1 MSKRNKR
8 IVAGLVL
15 LGLIA
20 LWAGWRH
27 GKTEADDADPA
38 GKTRGETVAA
48 VVKVSRGKLGAPLTL
63 AGAFKPFQDVDVRAK
78 VAGYIKKI
86 YVDVG
91 SRVTEN
97 QTIAILEVPELA
109 AELAGADAAVRRSKQ
124 EILRSKGDVERAKS
138 AHAATH
144 AMYERLKQAAQQKAG
159 LVAQQEV
166 DDAQAKDLEG
176 EAQVSSAEAALNAA
190 QQAFEV
196 AEANAK

>member
-38 GKTRGETVAA
+38 GRTRGETVAA

-63 AGAFKPFQDVDVRAK
+63 AGAFKPFQDVDVHAK

-109 AELAGADAAVRRSKQ
+109 AQLAGADAAVRRWRPGKNPAPGAGEGAMSGPAAGDAIDQRMQ
-124 EILRSKGDVERAKS
+124 E
-138 AHAATH
+138 
-144 AMYERLKQAAQQKAG
+144 AG
-159 LVAQQEV
+159 RPT
-166 DDAQAKDLEG
+166 
-176 EAQVSSAEAALNAA
+176 
-190 QQAFEV
+190 
-196 AEANAK
+196 